1 MKFSLIASWKKDVAL
16 NSYIFCL
23 FLIGLPFTIFGNY
36 VIYQLQ
42 VVGFLIGVDV
52 DGQPCVEYCLVPFGT
67 RKLDLNSVLLYL
79 NAMGFGLGGFLSLI
93 ISAYADYWSAFL
105 YHGHWFPDRK
115 RALIKIGMQ
124 KIKVILLLSS
134 SFAMGLSRSLLTG

>member
-1 MKFSLIASWKKDVAL
+1 MLSLVASWKKDVAL

-42 VVGFLIGVDV
+42 VVGFIIGADV

-93 ISAYADYWSAFL
+93 ISAYADYWSAFS
-105 YHGHWFPDRK
+105 Y
-115 RALIKIGMQ
+115 
-124 KIKVILLLSS
+124 
-134 SFAMGLSRSLLTG
+134 